1 MLIWPPV
8 ALVLFAVPLA
18 LAETCPSLGDGWT
31 TKLLSSD
38 IDFYAHHKVVDSTL
52 HLRLEGKTTGWLGF
66 GFGEPTTGHTKG
78 ADMMTAY
85 IAGDAV
91 TVDDRYATF
100 VSAKVANG
108 VQDYM
113 GLTAVK
119 DKTKLIHQHNG
130 QSRTQPTYLTG
141 AARAPGRAAAPWA
154 ARRRQRAR
162 R

>member
-66 GFGEPTTGHTKG
+66 GFGEPTTGHMKG

-91 TVDDRYATF
+91 TVA
-100 VSAKVANG
+100 
-108 VQDYM
+108 
-113 GLTAVK
+113 
-119 DKTKLIHQHNG
+119 
-130 QSRTQPTYLTG
+130 G
-141 AARAPGRAAAPWA
+141 AG
-154 ARRRQRAR
+154 
-162 R
+162 